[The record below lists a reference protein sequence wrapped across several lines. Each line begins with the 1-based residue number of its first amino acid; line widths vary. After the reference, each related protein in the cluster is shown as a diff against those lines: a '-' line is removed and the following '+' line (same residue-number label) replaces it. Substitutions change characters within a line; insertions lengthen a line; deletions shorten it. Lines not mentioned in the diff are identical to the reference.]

1 MMTCNSD
8 ARRQYKATARAD
20 IRTKFW
26 PTMGAVLLELVP
38 IFLITIIMQIGVRGI
53 SDHATLEELMRM
65 YQYLGI
71 YIVAMFLIG
80 SPIEFGAKHYF
91 VSLARGEACSP
102 SQVLTCFTSGK
113 KYLTSLKL
121 SLCIGVRSIGWL
133 LLDYAIIFIGIIP
146 ITLLALGESYI
157 AMILVLAI
165 YIVLVVVVTLFVA
178 VKVRRYDG
186 AYINMIDT
194 PDASVWQAVKACAPI
209 FKGHNWELLVF
220 DLSFILWQL
229 ASAITFGIVGIYV
242 TAYTEIA
249 FVHYFDDLCG
259 RKAELTQPSMRDT
272 EL

>member
-1 MMTCNSD
+1 MIGDSN
-8 ARRQYKATARAD
+8 ARRQYKANARAD
-20 IRTKFW
+20 IRTQFW
-26 PTMGAVLLELVP
+26 LTIETALFRLMPIILIVVLVH
-38 IFLITIIMQIGVRGI
+38 IGVQSIADEQITVR
-53 SDHATLEELMRM
+53 L

-71 YIVAMFLIG
+71 CTATVFFIG
-80 SPIEFGAKHYF
+80 SPIVFGAKHYF
-91 VSLARGEACSP
+91 VALARGEACSP
-102 SQVLTCFTSGK
+102 SQVFTCFTSSK

-121 SLCIGVRSIGWL
+121 SLCIGVRSLGWL
-133 LLDYAIIFIGIIP
+133 LLGDMLIIVFLFFLIGC
-146 ITLLALGESYI
+146 TLDLSRVIYALGRLAFFELS
-157 AMILVLAI
+157 AVAILFIL
-165 YIVLVVVVTLFVA
+165 

-186 AYINMIDT
+186 AYINMIDM